1 MLQLLCHPKTPVG
14 KVTGVSAIIE
24 SSPDGA
30 MWLRYF
36 IDVPEPEI
44 TAVGPRSPDRT
55 DELWKTTC
63 FEAFLAIEGEPHY
76 LEFNFAPSSQWAAYR
91 FDDYRLN
98 GTDLVLESAPVI
110 GLDLGSSHF
119 ALEAD
124 LRLPPEWRGRKLSVG
139 LSVVA
144 EEPSGIKSYWALKH
158 NKSEPDFHDRA
169 CFTLQLE
176 AAA

>member
-1 MLQLLCHPKTPVG
+1 MLQLLCHPKTPAVA
-14 KVTGVSAIIE
+14 VTGVSAIIE
-24 SSPDGA
+24 SSPGGA
-30 MWLRYF
+30 LWLRYF

-44 TAVGPRSPDRT
+44 ASTGPFSPDRT
-55 DELWKTTC
+55 DGLWETTC
-63 FEAFLAIEGEPHY
+63 FEAFLAVEGEPNY
-76 LEFNFAPSSQWAAYR
+76 LEFNFAPSSRWAAYR
-91 FDDYRLN
+91 FDDYRKN
-98 GTDLVLESAPVI
+98 GADLVLESVPVI

-124 LRLPPEWRGRKLSVG
+124 LQLPPQWRGKQLSVG

-158 NKSEPDFHDRA
+158 GKSEPDFHDRT